1 MNKKFLTVSEVAKL
15 LGIKNKKTGKFAT
28 YILRSWEKEFKSI
41 KPLKLYGGRRYYD
54 YKQIETIKKIKYLV
68 QDKGL
73 SIKISKDLLDN
84 KLNKVDENL
93 YKSINNE
100 YLKNKILNKA
110 KLIKNRVQDL
120 KKWRKKVT

>member
-1 MNKKFLTVSEVAKL
+1 MQHIF
-15 LGIKNKKTGKFAT
+15 
-28 YILRSWEKEFKSI
+28 WEKFKSI
-41 KPLKLYGGRRYYD
+41 KPSSTAERYYD

-110 KLIKNRVQDL
+110 KLIKNIVQDL

>member
-1 MNKKFLTVSEVAKL
+1 MIISKL
-15 LGIKNKKTGKFAT
+15 K
-28 YILRSWEKEFKSI
+28 
-41 KPLKLYGGRRYYD
+41 
-54 YKQIETIKKIKYLV
+54 TIKKIKYLV